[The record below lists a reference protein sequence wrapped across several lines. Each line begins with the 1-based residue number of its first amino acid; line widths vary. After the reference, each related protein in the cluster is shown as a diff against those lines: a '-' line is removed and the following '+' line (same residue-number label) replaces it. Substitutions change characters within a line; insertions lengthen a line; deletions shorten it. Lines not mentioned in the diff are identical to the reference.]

1 MKRDFPL
8 LAVEIKT
15 LLDNFRHERVEEKEK
30 EREKEELAAMEQQLV
45 VCQQKMKKD
54 FSLPHFSEVQ
64 KVQLKADSHYMY
76 LL

>member
-45 VCQQKMKKD
+45 VCQQKWKKILV
-54 FSLPHFSEVQ
+54 FLILVKFRR
-64 KVQLKADSHYMY
+64 YN
-76 LL
+76 